1 MWTVNYDYMTVL
13 MFRQIII
20 LKRTKNTTLT
30 ISNYWYGRVKAI
42 DFKHCSILQN
52 ISKKLVQ
59 AGRNQIF
66 VTWFHMRTSIF
77 YENNTLILIY
87 RESLF
92 LCQTIRLAQFCH
104 VDHLLYKKL
113 LNWKLTKRSK
123 KNLIS
128 CQKTMPIYMN
138 IHFNSIKNVSRL
150 LWLVYSH
157 IKYGIIT

>member
-13 MFRQIII
+13 MLRQIII

-42 DFKHCSILQN
+42 DFKHRSILQN
-52 ISKKLVQ
+52 ISKKLFQ

-77 YENNTLILIY
+77 YENNTLCLIY
-87 RESLF
+87 TVNF
-92 LCQTIRLAQFCH
+92 LCQTYDWHNSVKF
-104 VDHLLYKKL
+104 DHLLYKKL
-113 LNWKLTKRSK
+113 LNWKLTKRSE

-128 CQKTMPIYMN
+128 SQK
-138 IHFNSIKNVSRL
+138 KQ
-150 LWLVYSH
+150 WL
-157 IKYGIIT
+157 IIWTYT